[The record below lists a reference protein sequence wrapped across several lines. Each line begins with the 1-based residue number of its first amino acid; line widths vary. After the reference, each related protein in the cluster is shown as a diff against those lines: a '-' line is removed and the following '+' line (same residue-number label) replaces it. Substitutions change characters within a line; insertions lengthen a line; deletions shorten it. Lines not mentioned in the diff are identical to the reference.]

1 MREPQLSNSPRS
13 PRGETM
19 KFFIRRLGFGII
31 TAPIV
36 VAVYASGYGLL
47 AMLANQPTIPPADV
61 MWVIG
66 VVSILALVFAPQIA
80 KLATWITK

>member
-1 MREPQLSNSPRS
+1 
-13 PRGETM
+13 M
-19 KFFIRRLGFGII
+19 KFAIRRLVFGIL
-31 TAPIV
+31 TAPVV

-66 VVSILALVFAPQIA
+66 VVSILVVLFAKQLA
-80 KLATWITK
+80 KLTTWITE

>member
-1 MREPQLSNSPRS
+1 
-13 PRGETM
+13 M
-19 KFFIRRLGFGII
+19 KFAIRRLVFGIL

-36 VAVYASGYGLL
+36 VAIYASGYGLL

-66 VVSILALVFAPQIA
+66 VVSILVVLFAKQLA
-80 KLATWITK
+80 KLTTWITE